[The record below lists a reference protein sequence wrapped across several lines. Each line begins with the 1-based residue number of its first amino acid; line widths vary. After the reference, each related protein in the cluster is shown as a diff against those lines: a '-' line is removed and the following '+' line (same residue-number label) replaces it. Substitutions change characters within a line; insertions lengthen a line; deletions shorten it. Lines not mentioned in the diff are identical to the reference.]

1 MYYYLLYIFLM
12 GCQPIS
18 NLTIMSSNNPFR
30 DVEYV
35 GNFDGDTVTIDLPDK
50 NIPNVFRKEISVRV
64 RGIDTAEMTSR
75 IQCERDMARKAKKVV
90 TSLLLDAK
98 RIDLENVSRDKYF
111 RLLADV
117 TVYQRNNTRVNV
129 SRFLLKKG
137 LAVPYDGG
145 TKLKVSWCSLLKKYK
160 D

>member
-1 MYYYLLYIFLM
+1 M